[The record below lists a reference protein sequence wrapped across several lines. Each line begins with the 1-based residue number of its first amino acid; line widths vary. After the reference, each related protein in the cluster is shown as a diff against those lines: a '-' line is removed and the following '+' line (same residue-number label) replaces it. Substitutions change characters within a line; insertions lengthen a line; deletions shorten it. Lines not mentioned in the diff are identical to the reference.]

1 MIRVFCIKEKAMK
14 LNLLPCLLLALN
26 GLAQGAPPPPFSVPP
41 RPPGPNLPGVSRG
54 KLETY
59 WIAPYV
65 RVSTA
70 FGRPTV
76 AWFSK
81 DGNIQRQTEASGI
94 EPGFISVTAQKGSG
108 ETIWGVNEDWQI
120 TLPVRVGESGYTTST
135 PDSRVFIE
143 EFHPE
148 YGLIALNI
156 YLHGKLTTTVGPFQ
170 QYKADQVQ
178 LSDDGSASLTIWKD
192 ETRTT
197 AQIIGL
203 DTNGIIR
210 FRVDCDDLVINKGVA
225 PDGSGALLSSSS
237 GLNEFTFVWY
247 TSRGKLHSLE
257 ITPNPYLVGWVPKA
271 HRSLFSTSVG
281 YQSRHYQLIDW
292 DKSEKLWE
300 IPAPGTGKMLA
311 IGITPELLLFEEA
324 ELYKPGSWR
333 GADWAFRS
341 DGKAWVRTFYAV
353 SVQDGRLVARWQ
365 SKDPRRIMNGDR
377 DRFLWINGRLFY
389 ITDNEFTELNLDD
402 IASQRNGWT
411 TGSAPDGR

>member
-1 MIRVFCIKEKAMK
+1 MK
-14 LNLLPCLLLALN
+14 LALICIVLVSEAS
-26 GLAQGAPPPPFSVPP
+26 LAQNPPALPSHQPYM
-41 RPPGPNLPGVSRG
+41 PGPKLPGVSLG
-54 KLETY
+54 TLEIY
-59 WIAPYV
+59 WVAPYV
-65 RVSTA
+65 RVSTI
-70 FGRPTV
+70 FGRKTV
-76 AWFSK
+76 TWFSK

-108 ETIWGVNEDWQI
+108 ETIRGVNEDWQI

-148 YGLIALNI
+148 YGLVALNI

-203 DTNGIIR
+203 DANGIIR

-237 GLNEFTFVWY
+237 GLNEFTFMWY
-247 TSRGKLHSLE
+247 TSQGKLHSLE
-257 ITPNPYLVGWVPKA
+257 ITPNPYLVGWIPKA

-281 YQSRHYQLIDW
+281 NQSPHYQLIDW
-292 DKSEKLWE
+292 DKNEEAMGDSRSWNRARAGCGNHAQR
-300 IPAPGTGKMLA
+300 PCSS
-311 IGITPELLLFEEA
+311 FEEA
-324 ELYKPGSWR
+324 ELYNPGPWR
-333 GADWAFRS
+333 ARPGMGADVLCRQRS
-341 DGKAWVRTFYAV
+341 RREVGRPLAVKRSTKAYERRPRQISVDERSAVLHHCQRSHRTEP
-353 SVQDGRLVARWQ
+353 G
-365 SKDPRRIMNGDR
+365 
-377 DRFLWINGRLFY
+377 
-389 ITDNEFTELNLDD
+389 
-402 IASQRNGWT
+402 
-411 TGSAPDGR
+411 

>member
-1 MIRVFCIKEKAMK
+1 MK
-14 LNLLPCLLLALN
+14 LNLLPCMLLALN
-26 GLAQGAPPPPFSVPP
+26 CLAQGPTQPPFSVPP
-41 RPPGPNLPGVSRG
+41 RPPGPKLPGMSLG
-54 KLETY
+54 ALETY

-65 RVSTA
+65 RVSTI
-70 FGRPTV
+70 FGRKTV
-76 AWFSK
+76 TWFAK
-81 DGNIQRQTEASGI
+81 DGNIQRQTEARGVQ
-94 EPGFISVTAQKGSG
+94 PGFIDATNRENGG
-108 ETIWGVNEDWQI
+108 ETVWGVNEDWKI
-120 TLPVRVGESGYTTST
+120 TLPQRAGEPGYTTST
-135 PDSRVFIE
+135 PDSRVFVE

-148 YGLIALNI
+148 HGLIALNI
-156 YLHGKLTTTVGPFQ
+156 YLHGKLTTTVGPFP

-203 DTNGIIR
+203 DANGVVR

-237 GLNEFTFVWY
+237 GLNEFTFMWY
-247 TSRGKLHSLE
+247 TGQGKLHSFE
-257 ITPNPYLVGWVPKA
+257 ITPNPYLVGWIPGT
-271 HRSLFSTSVG
+271 HSSLFATSVG
-281 YQSRHYQLIDW
+281 DRSPHYQLIDW
-292 DKSEKLWE
+292 DKSERQWE
-300 IPAPGTGKMLA
+300 IPAPGTGQMLA
-311 IGITPELLLFEEA
+311 VGVTPELLLFEEA

-333 GADWAFRS
+333 GADWVFRS

-365 SKDPRRIMNGDR
+365 SQDPRRLMDGDR
-377 DRFLWINGRLFY
+377 DRFLWMNGRLFY